1 MGETAARAA
10 GPQAPVK
17 GSSIV
22 AAIKAAGADIIVAL
36 PDIVT
41 CETVLWPIA
50 RDPSL
55 RLVQVCKEDEGV
67 SICAALSYC
76 ERRAVLLIQH
86 TGFLDSINAIRAI
99 AAEYRLPVI
108 MVVGLQGHA
117 PGQSPAQSDK
127 LGLRILLPVIE
138 AMEIEHTI
146 LDLEADASAIADTID
161 RSYETSAPHVFLVT
175 RSPA

>member
-1 MGETAARAA
+1 MGEPAA
-10 GPQAPVK
+10 GAAHPQAPVK

-117 PGQSPAQSDK
+117 PGQPPGQSDK

-146 LDLEADASAIADTID
+146 LDLEADARAIADTID